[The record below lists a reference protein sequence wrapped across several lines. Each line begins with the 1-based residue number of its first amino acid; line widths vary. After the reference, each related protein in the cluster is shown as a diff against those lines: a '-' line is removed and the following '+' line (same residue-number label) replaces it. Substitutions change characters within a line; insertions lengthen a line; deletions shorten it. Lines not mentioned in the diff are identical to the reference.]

1 MFLHLGKYNDVQKE
15 IFRPKKQQK
24 LLKIGAKE
32 TSENDESQR
41 EIVTFN

>member
-1 MFLHLGKYNDVQKE
+1 MFLHLGKYSDAQKE

-32 TSENDESQR
+32 TSENDQSQR